1 MTIQRTPEE
10 QYRFLVGRV
19 AEVMAERIRD
29 EVPQSGKFGTL
40 SVSFGIPGTNN
51 KGRMM
56 IEPSLTASPEHR
68 RLRVAVN
75 RVGSDQLISN
85 YLVHDTNENLLKYLG
100 KEDIA
105 DELILYFK
113 RLSDRVDED

>member
-1 MTIQRTPEE
+1 MNTPKTPEE

-29 EVPQSGKFGTL
+29 EVPQSGKFGEL

-51 KGRMM
+51 KGRM
-56 IEPSLTASPEHR
+56 IVEPSLTASPEHR

-75 RVGSDQLISN
+75 RVGSDRLISN
-85 YLVHDTNENLLKYLG
+85 YLVHDTNENILKYLE
-100 KEDIA
+100 KEDIV
-105 DELILYFK
+105 DELIPYFK
-113 RLSDRVDED
+113 RLSDRVDEE